1 MQCNVDI
8 LNNMHAKFRSRTDK
22 QKIDRYNMWFA
33 RDKVQLS
40 KRNVRTFGPLHNNL
54 ISAMLSVVVR
64 LPLT

>member
-1 MQCNVDI
+1 
-8 LNNMHAKFRSRTDK
+8 
-22 QKIDRYNMWFA
+22 MWFA

>member
-8 LNNMHAKFRSRTDK
+8 LNNMHAKSRSRTDK

-33 RDKVQLS
+33 RDKVLLS

-54 ISAMLSVVVR
+54 IPAMLSAECGG
-64 LPLT
+64 